1 MFDLCRKRLNVYLE
15 RFIIFLLVD
24 KEESMNQEAQEY
36 YNIAGWVKDKIN
48 YNRISKFN
56 SNKRRQVLHGQIWY
70 CDLGYNIGTEKNKM
84 RPVLV
89 MSNNRINNSEK
100 VVVVCITDA
109 KGKTNANNLPA
120 QDSWFLLYSDTE
132 DEDKMICLGRQVPA
146 SMHTYA
152 FLDKDSMVQ
161 CEEIR
166 AVSKSRLDAARGC
179 IGTLTPDDFEL
190 VKGKFR
196 RAYGL

>member
-1 MFDLCRKRLNVYLE
+1 
-15 RFIIFLLVD
+15 
-24 KEESMNQEAQEY
+24 MNQEAQEY
-36 YNIAGWVKDKIN
+36 YNIASWTKDKVN
-48 YNRISKFN
+48 YNRVSKFN
-56 SNKRRQVLHGQIWY
+56 TNKHRQVLHGQIWF

-89 MSNNRINNSEK
+89 MSNNKINNSEK

-109 KGKTNANNLPA
+109 KGKVNARCLPI

-132 DEDKMICLGRQVPA
+132 DEEKQVIPGRTIPA
-146 SMHTYA
+146 SMHTYE
-152 FLDKDSMVQ
+152 FLDKDSMIQ

-166 AVSKSRLDAARGC
+166 AVSKARLDANRGC
-179 IGTLTPDDFEL
+179 IGTLTPEDFNL

-196 RAYGL
+196 RAYNL